1 MMKLIAQLL
10 GETSNPTLTLSRRLT
25 LLKTL
30 EVSQT
35 RLFVDTYTIY
45 GHVCDQLAMVYTQSG
60 DLDQAVQWCRKALK
74 VVMVNFPHDSIEVAQ
89 ETLKLAG
96 LLFNK

>member
-1 MMKLIAQLL
+1 MMELIARLL
-10 GETSNPTLTLSRRLT
+10 GDSADPTLSLPRRLT

-35 RLFVDTYTIY
+35 RLFIDTYIIY
-45 GHVCDQLAMVYTQSG
+45 GHTCDQLAMVYTQSG
-60 DLDQAVQWCRKALK
+60 DLGRAVQWCRKALK
-74 VVMVNFPHDSIEVAQ
+74 AVMVNFAHDSIEVAQ